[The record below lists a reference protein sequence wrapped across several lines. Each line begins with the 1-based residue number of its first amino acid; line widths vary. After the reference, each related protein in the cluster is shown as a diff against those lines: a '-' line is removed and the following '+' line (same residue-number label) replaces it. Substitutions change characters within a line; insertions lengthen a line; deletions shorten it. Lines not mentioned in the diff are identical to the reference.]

1 MMQVFSIQAFG
12 SYCFGMAVV
21 AAKDL
26 KQATKLVYK
35 ASEQSVFAIRW
46 DNQPQV
52 KILPV
57 VYEGK
62 AQVLDIFA
70 SGE

>member
-1 MMQVFSIQAFG
+1 MLQVFSIKAFG
-12 SYCFGMAVV
+12 SYCVGVAVV

-26 KQATKLVYK
+26 KQAIKLVYK
-35 ASEQSVFAIRW
+35 ASEKSTFLVRW

-57 VYEGK
+57 AYDGK